1 MSDILDIIRAT
12 GAVQI
17 RGTFTL
23 RPQTFTADVYNALH
37 NGSSSAV
44 VLAHDAPPALVEAL
58 NPESIGDDVS
68 VFCNADTY
76 SRGKR
81 KGEYKSAKALLGDI
95 HRRNA
100 ANKSAPGETYG
111 RVQFTEPMYADDT
124 LVGFIVSEV
133 KS

>member
-37 NGSSSAV
+37 NGSDTAV
-44 VLAHDAPPALVEAL
+44 VLAHDAPATLTEPLLSAEVE
-58 NPESIGDDVS
+58 GVQ
-68 VFCNADTY
+68 VFCNSDTY

-81 KGEYKSAKALLGDI
+81 KGEYKSAKSLLGDL

-111 RVQFTEPMYADDT
+111 KVAFSEPMYNGDT

-133 KS
+133 K